1 MRQMLLA
8 ASLALS
14 LTGCTSAKPIK
25 LAQPF
30 VPAHDVLQ
38 QPTNTRNGQLQY
50 NDDGSETFAPVLSG
64 QAYYPT
70 QTQAQYAFL
79 RKANKHLHGA
89 TSIHIFA
96 CKQGALNG
104 QTGRVEDFAG
114 KHLAHCASDLLNS
127 KNQKLARIPLD
138 FYYDKGRW
146 NLYEPDPTYKAVI
159 WADPEKSP
167 PVKRQW

>member
-8 ASLALS
+8 ALLALS
-14 LTGCTSAKPIK
+14 LTGCTSVKP
-25 LAQPF
+25 LASAQPF

-50 NDDGSETFAPVLSG
+50 SDDGSETFAPVLSG

-70 QTQAQYAFL
+70 QTQAQYDFL
-79 RKANKHLHGA
+79 RKANKHLHGV
-89 TSIHIFA
+89 TSIRIFA

-104 QTGRVEDFAG
+104 QTGRVEDFVG
-114 KHLAHCASDLLNS
+114 KHLAHCSSDLLDS

-146 NLYEPDPTYKAVI
+146 NLYEPTPLTK
-159 WADPEKSP
+159 P
-167 PVKRQW
+167 

>member
-25 LAQPF
+25 LVQSF
-30 VPAHDVLQ
+30 VPASDVLQ

-50 NDDGSETFAPVLSG
+50 NDDGSDTFAPVLSA
-64 QAYYPT
+64 QSYYPT

-79 RKANKHLHGA
+79 RKANKLLHGA
-89 TSIHIFA
+89 TSISIFA

-114 KHLAHCASDLLNS
+114 KHLAHCSSDLLDS
-127 KNQKLARIPLD
+127 KNQKLARIPFD